1 MNNGGNMYCGNC
13 GSELPEEN
21 SAYCNKCGAKIE
33 NAYTETFVINNTIS
47 RTKPVKE
54 TAKDLQIMGYIL
66 TFLPLLGLI
75 TMWIPD
81 DIYSI
86 VSPAITGLNIGLW
99 YTDKT
104 ILKKHGYTGKW
115 TWWGIIF
122 YPIYLYFRCKN
133 TDRNYSKLICNVA
146 SIVLVFTIALIPIE
160 FEQQHYNE
168 TYEWWLKHSSSF
180 DKDTY
185 GTMAADYNAT
195 FVSNKNEYIKLYA
208 YENRDGSVTLNFN
221 ILITGTGEELQILG
235 TDSYQV
241 KYSVTDNKH
250 CWTYENTNLFDDEVV
265 IIYSAEDRTLNVT
278 SMAELLGL
286 SGNQYSHTI
295 TGTYRPI
302 LNN

>member
-1 MNNGGNMYCGNC
+1 MYCRNC
-13 GSELPEEN
+13 GNKLPEN

-33 NAYTETFVINNTIS
+33 NAYTETFVINNTIIE
-47 RTKPVKE
+47 TKPMSQN
-54 TAKDLQIMGYIL
+54 AKDLKIMGYIL
-66 TFLPLLGLI
+66 AFLPLLGLI

-86 VSPAITGLNIGLW
+86 ISPAITGLNLGLW

-104 ILKKHGYTGKW
+104 ILKKYGYTGKW

-133 TDRNYSKLICNVA
+133 IDRNYSRLICNIV
-146 SIVLVFTIALIPIE
+146 SIILVLVIAVIPLN
-160 FEQQHYNE
+160 FNQQDYNE
-168 TYEWWLKHSSSF
+168 NYEWWLDHSNSY
-180 DKDTY
+180 DKDTF
-185 GTMAADYNAT
+185 GTMVADYNAT

-250 CWTYENTNLFDDEVV
+250 CWTYKNTNLFADEVV
-265 IIYSAEDRTLNVT
+265 IIYSAEDRTLTVT